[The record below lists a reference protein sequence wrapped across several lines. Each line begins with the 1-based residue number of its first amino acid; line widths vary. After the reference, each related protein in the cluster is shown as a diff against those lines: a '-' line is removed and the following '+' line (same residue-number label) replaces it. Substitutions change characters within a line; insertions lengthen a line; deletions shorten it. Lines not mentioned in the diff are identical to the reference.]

1 MVNLIDWVGWVNR
14 LKNVVTEMSNYISDI
29 DFRNL
34 SYEQMVELNNWLS
47 LLLNILDEIKVE
59 QLNKVADDL
68 LAIRNILVDELK
80 TYTTPSF
87 DVTGE
92 DRTSLADEFLREVM
106 QRNLLNAL
114 KTIKDFADIALRT
127 ANEIYTKNPD
137 ALYSDFE
144 NSKDKVLVYF
154 YLFDIYED
162 IMQLLDNLEEL
173 LNRFAYSDFL
183 DVAKNFEL
191 RRLMQEYTLDTDDAL
206 QKVEQLLNTIGDKDL
221 RISFEHLVKLFEELS
236 ALNKIIITA
245 NIMHNSG
252 RGDDYIE
259 QYEETFN
266 DKIIT
271 ASDFIINFKD
281 LLKAIKR
288 KAKSKTKHK

>member
-1 MVNLIDWVGWVNR
+1 MVNFIDWVGWVNR
-14 LKNVVTEMSNYISDI
+14 LKNVVTEMSNYVSGI

-34 SYEQMVELNNWLS
+34 SYEQMVELNNQLS
-47 LLLNILDEIKVE
+47 FLLNILDEIKSE

-68 LAIRNILVDELK
+68 LAMRNLLVEELN

-87 DVTGE
+87 DVIGE
-92 DRTSLADEFLREVM
+92 DRTSLADDFLREVM

-114 KTIKDFADIALRT
+114 KIINDFADTVLQT

-144 NSKDKVLVYF
+144 DSKDKVLVYF
-154 YLFDIYED
+154 YLFDMYED
-162 IMQLLDNLEEL
+162 IMQLLDNLDEL
-173 LNRFAYSDFL
+173 LNRFAYLDFL
-183 DVAKNFEL
+183 DVAKNLEL
-191 RRLMQEYTLDTDDAL
+191 RRLMQEYTSDIDDAL
-206 QKVEQLLNTIGDKDL
+206 QKVEQLLNIIGDKDL
-221 RISFEHLVKLFEELS
+221 RISFEHLIKSFEHLS
-236 ALNKIIITA
+236 ELNKTIITA
-245 NIMHNSG
+245 NIMYNSG
-252 RGDDYIE
+252 RGDDYIK

-266 DKIIT
+266 DKMIT

-288 KAKSKTKHK
+288 KAKSKTKRK